1 MIGGAL
7 GYLRD
12 WGLMMLVNLS
22 QFQLVSGISRVSD
35 YLRV

>member
-1 MIGGAL
+1 MMV
-7 GYLRD
+7 D
-12 WGLMMLVNLS
+12 WGGTSGFLATMLVNLS